1 MNLTDLDIERLLYR
15 SSKVNRTQL
24 KHRNTPDCRWN
35 TKDVTKVFLAYMI
48 LMFVGMPVIVRIINA
63 IFRFNVLSNVWQRCM
78 ILFVSLFVNVLICL
92 YIFYIVRIEHRQSIA
107 ALGLSLINLPEN
119 TKQGVKRYLITLPLI
134 ILAGF
139 ITNQIS
145 NFYGLT
151 PETQDVV
158 KWLLEEKS
166 IFILVCL
173 IFFGTIIAPIIE
185 EIIFRG
191 FLQSALKN
199 YFGERYAILTSAFL
213 FAAVHMDMFV
223 FLQIFILGMLLG
235 YLYEK
240 TKTLAASVIVH
251 ILHNSLTM
259 IFLLYFKYFLEG
271 KVPVF

>member
-35 TKDVTKVFLAYMI
+35 IKDVTKVFLAYMI
-48 LMFVGMPVIVRIINA
+48 LMFVGMPVIARIINA
-63 IFRFNVLSNVWQRCM
+63 IFRFNALSNVGQRCM

-145 NFYGLT
+145 SFYGLT
-151 PETQDVV
+151 PEIQNVV